1 MSVAAIIQARMTSS
15 RLPGKVLMDLGGRSV
30 LEQMLLR
37 VGRSKRL
44 DEVVVATTVNATD
57 DPIVDL
63 CDRMQI
69 SFYRGDEKDV
79 LGRFLG
85 AAHDAEADTLVRLTG
100 DCPMHDATVIDLCV
114 DQFLADG
121 ACDYLSNVVPRTYPD
136 GLDTEVFTRQALE
149 KTDQMAHTDHWREHV
164 TTYIRDPENPG
175 GFRLGAVVHETNYA
189 HLRWTLD
196 TAEDLDRIRRYF
208 RTLPDGFSWLDAL
221 KVAPEI
227 DQAA

>member
-1 MSVAAIIQARMTSS
+1 VSVAAIIQARMTSS
-15 RLPGKVLMDLGGRSV
+15 RLPGKVLMDLNGRAA

-44 DEVVVATTVNATD
+44 DEVVVATTTNQTD

-63 CDRMQI
+63 CERMQTRV
-69 SFYRGDEKDV
+69 FRGDEKDV

-85 AAHDAEADTLVRLTG
+85 AARDAGADALVRLTG

-114 DQFLADG
+114 DRFLASE
-121 ACDYLSNVVPRTYPD
+121 CDYLSNVMPRTYPD
-136 GLDTEVFTRQALE
+136 GLDTEIFTRRALE
-149 KTDQMAHTDHWREHV
+149 KTDQEAQTDYWREHV
-164 TTYIRDPENPG
+164 TTFIRDPENPG
-175 GFRLGAVVHETNYA
+175 GFRLEVVVHDKDCA

-208 RTLPDGFSWLDAL
+208 SALPDGFSWLDAL
-221 KVAPEI
+221 KIAPEI